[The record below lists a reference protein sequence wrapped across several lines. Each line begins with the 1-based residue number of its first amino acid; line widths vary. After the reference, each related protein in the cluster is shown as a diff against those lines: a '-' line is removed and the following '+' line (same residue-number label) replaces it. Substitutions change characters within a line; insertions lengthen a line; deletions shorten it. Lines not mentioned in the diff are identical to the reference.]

1 MSSPPNPLLFL
12 SRFPGDAIPV
22 GAASRSQV
30 GVESD
35 PEGA

>member
-1 MSSPPNPLLFL
+1 MSRHSSFL
-12 SRFPGDAIPV
+12 VSSLPVSRDAIPV
-22 GAASRSQV
+22 GAAGRGQP